1 MANTTNTTKAMT
13 SREFFER
20 VISADVPEDI
30 KAYAQAQIKKLNDRN
45 DKRKSEGSKKAQE
58 NEVIK
63 VALLNT
69 METDVVYTAAQ
80 LNELKVEGITS
91 TSKASALARQLVEVG
106 ELTET
111 EVKIKGRG
119 KVKGYI
125 KERVEETEDETED
138 ETEVENETEN

>member
-1 MANTTNTTKAMT
+1 MANTTNTTSKAMT
-13 SREFFER
+13 SREFFE
-20 VISADVPEDI
+20 VVMSANVPENI
-30 KAYAQAQIKKLNDRN
+30 KAYAQAQIKKLDDRN
-45 DKRKSEGSKKAQE
+45 DKRKSAGSKKAQE

-63 VALLNT
+63 VALLNA

-125 KERVEETEDETED
+125 KESVDETEDETED
-138 ETEVENETEN
+138 ETKDETEN